1 MPAAPAIAAF
11 CFVLAVLIGERGLAR
26 SPRFHDAARGTH
38 GLVRLQIG
46 ALLIAAMSAAAA
58 SLAFPAMA
66 PALSVLPGLAAGGGA
81 LWLLARRQGMARTP
95 LARILAIFALL
106 HADVALLAD
115 TAAGWLLAAF
125 GVILAFALGLPAFID
140 LVRRMDDRAV
150 PAFMRPL
157 PARVL
162 AAGIIALAAGS
173 LASW

>member
-1 MPAAPAIAAF
+1 M
-11 CFVLAVLIGERGLAR
+11 
-26 SPRFHDAARGTH
+26 
-38 GLVRLQIG
+38 RLQIG

-81 LWLLARRQGMARTP
+81 LWLLTRRQEMARTP

-106 HADVALLAD
+106 HAGVALLAG

-140 LVRRMDDRAV
+140 LARRMDDRAV